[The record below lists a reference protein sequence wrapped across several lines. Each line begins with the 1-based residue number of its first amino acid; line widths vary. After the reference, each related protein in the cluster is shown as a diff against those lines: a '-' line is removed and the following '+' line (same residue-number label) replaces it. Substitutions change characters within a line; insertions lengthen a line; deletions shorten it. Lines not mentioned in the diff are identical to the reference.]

1 MKRIFLNIILILFSL
16 SVFAQNEE
24 KDSLVRLISAD
35 KARLLQIN
43 GQSFRKVEGNALFLH
58 NNTYLKCD
66 NALWNVDKGVID
78 AVGNVQVI
86 QEKTVLT
93 GDSLKYLI
101 DEDLARFRGHIVQ
114 LVDKDSNMLRTR
126 FLDYNTKDSI
136 AHFQRGGAM
145 MDKDGSLIESQVGH
159 YYAKSDLFV
168 FKERVEMFSD
178 SLFFVTDSL
187 KYFSQKDIIEF
198 DGKTNGW
205 YDKYAIASGGGW
217 YNRNN
222 ETFFFDRNV
231 HVISDENEGW
241 SETLFYDR
249 NQEYTRMERRVEV
262 VDTVNKSIVLGGK
275 LDFWNEPRR
284 AEVYQDPVIIMLQEQ
299 DGGGVDSVFIAAD
312 QFKYFQKRMFEVDS
326 AFVAQA
332 EQRYK
337 SAQIDPLASK
347 RPPEQPVQNESADSV
362 TSAPTDSSSVE
373 LQQDVQRDS
382 VSVESPNRERRD
394 SITQMSGRE
403 GRRDL
408 AAVADS
414 LSERGDVGRPS
425 RGGAVSEELA
435 NRERRDSV
443 SQMSGREER
452 RDVAA
457 VADSLS
463 ESGDA
468 GRPSRGGA
476 VSEELANRERRDSV
490 SQMSGRE
497 ERRDVAVVADSS
509 SERGDVGRPSR
520 GEVVSEESLRERESS
535 DTLSSSLQRGV
546 VRDDFGAE
554 GLLAA
559 GDSLSLSRVD
569 SVSRVDSLGVSDSLA
584 VETEPL
590 DTTIVTFV
598 EAFKNVKIYKSD
610 IQIKCDSLLYCSI
623 DSMARLFTDPVI
635 WYDGVNQITADSMQ
649 FVMEDGE
656 MRKGYMLSKAFV
668 ISEDANGGYYHQIK
682 SPEMIGYFRDSDL
695 YRFDAI
701 GGASMMV
708 YIAED
713 SVVTTMNQKECR
725 MMTAVL
731 KDGAVERMRYYE
743 GIKSD
748 AFPVYDLTD
757 EQKYLKDF
765 NWRIEE
771 KFNSRF
777 DITDKKL
784 RTTLRARV
792 IPARN
797 FPRFV
802 QTNIYYPGYMKRIM
816 SEIERRKP
824 LIWIRK

>member
-222 ETFFFDRNV
+222 ETFFFDRSV

-326 AFVAQA
+326 AFVVQA

-362 TSAPTDSSSVE
+362 ASAPTDSSSVE

-394 SITQMSGRE
+394 SVT
-403 GRRDL
+403 
-408 AAVADS
+408 
-414 LSERGDVGRPS
+414 
-425 RGGAVSEELA
+425 
-435 NRERRDSV
+435 
-443 SQMSGREER
+443 QMSGREER

-457 VADSLS
+457 VADS
-463 ESGDA
+463 A
-468 GRPSRGGA
+468 
-476 VSEELANRERRDSV
+476 
-490 SQMSGRE
+490 
-497 ERRDVAVVADSS
+497 

-520 GEVVSEESLRERESS
+520 GEVVSDESLRERESS
-535 DTLSSSLQRGV
+535 DTLSTPVQRGV
-546 VRDDFGAE
+546 VRDDFGTE
-554 GLLAA
+554 GLLPA

-569 SVSRVDSLGVSDSLA
+569 SVSRVDSLGVADSLA

-623 DSMARLFTDPVI
+623 DSMARLFTDPII

-784 RTTLRARV
+784 RTSLRARV